1 MNWWRAG
8 RCEEEDKVGTDS
20 DMCTWVGPSI
30 NISPRSLQLATSER
44 RPTRTIARRDP
55 PGEGKHF
62 PLEMLLAGL

>member
-30 NISPRSLQLATSER
+30 NISPRSLQLAMSER
-44 RPTRTIARRDP
+44 RPTRTIARCDP

-62 PLEMLLAGL
+62 PLGSIP